1 MRKTNEPLKQLPNSE
16 YKADYAEYDE
26 AVRSGN
32 LVTDYDPAGNMWGIT
47 EKRTDHGSQDNNAD
61 FGGYRL
67 SGPWGKQERNPQQVG
82 SIRPDYDPRA
92 GSKMVKSVT
101 TIYDGATNT
110 TEDGSSRTANYTITH
125 WGGVGVAAGS
135 GRGDIVPG
143 LYLYYTPVLND
154 SLIVLEAQFCI
165 YRAANTYDMLDMM
178 WRVGSDFDVGGFLWR
193 GYNSGPDMIRPKQQL
208 NSWGSGITQRVAC
221 VLNSSNSTHTTGLYG
236 AGDQVYYQRRM
247 TVTEYENPNP
257 YGEPVNIWTPQSI
270 HF

>member
-32 LVTDYDPAGNMWGIT
+32 LVTDYDPTGNMWGIT
-47 EKRTDHGSQDNNAD
+47 EKRTTHGTADNNAD

-67 SGPWGKQERNPQQVG
+67 SGPWGVQERNPQQVG
-82 SIRPDYDPRA
+82 SIRPDYDPRV

-101 TIYDGATNT
+101 TIYDGKTNT
-110 TEDGSSRTANYTITH
+110 AEDGASQTGNYTITH
-125 WGGVGVAAGS
+125 WGGIGTASGS

-165 YRAANTYDMLDMM
+165 YRAASTYDMLDMM
-178 WRVGSDFDVGGFLWR
+178 WRVGSDFDVGGFLYR
-193 GYNSGPDMIRPKQQL
+193 GSNSGPDMVSPKQQL

-221 VLNSSNSTHTTGLYG
+221 VLNSYNSTHTVGLYG
-236 AGDQVYYQRRM
+236 DGDNVAYQRRM

-257 YGEPVNIWTPQSI
+257 YGEPVSIWTPQSI